1 MDCLTLGT
9 GTVEWVRICMLR
21 RFRPVAP
28 PQLQLYTKSKFPR
41 MGERASSA
49 AMQATS
55 TPSWEGLVPL
65 QMGTQLQHHMAE
77 YLDCLSVLCTSASF
91 SDSSVQ

>member
-9 GTVEWVRICMLR
+9 ETVEWVRNCMLR
-21 RFRPVAP
+21 HFRPVAP

-65 QMGTQLQHHMAE
+65 QTGIQHQHHMVGH
-77 YLDCLSVLCTSASF
+77 LDCPSVLCTNASF
-91 SDSSVQ
+91 SDSSVR